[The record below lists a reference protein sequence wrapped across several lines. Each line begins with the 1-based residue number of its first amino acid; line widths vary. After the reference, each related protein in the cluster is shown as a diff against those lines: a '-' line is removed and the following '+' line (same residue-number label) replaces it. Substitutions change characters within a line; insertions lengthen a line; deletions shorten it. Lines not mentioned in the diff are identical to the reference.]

1 MATIEIITLT
11 DSLDERIKNG
21 VETVTFFHPV
31 FGTKHEIELSEK
43 NREHFAAHLAKLDK
57 YIDASREI
65 VEVKPE
71 PVKAAPKGDGR
82 ISAIRTW
89 AQANGFVVGDRG
101 RIRAEVVEA
110 YDKAHTPTLTV
121 SPDAQADEPVKLV
134 EVSTEAPELE
144 DATDGVVD
152 ESDLVDVEFPQD
164 DEPTDAELALLEGTD
179 LTANMSAEEFA
190 NFLAEN
196 MSADGTI
203 SADKVVKGTDSE

>member
-1 MATIEIITLT
+1 MATVEIITLT

-57 YIDASREI
+57 YIDAAREI

-71 PVKAAPKGDGR
+71 PAKAGSKSDGR

-89 AQANGFVVGDRG
+89 AQANGFAVGDRG
-101 RIRAEVVEA
+101 RIKSDIVEA
-110 YDKAHTPTLTV
+110 YDAAQSAKAN
-121 SPDAQADEPVKLV
+121 PDTDAVASGDEPVKLV

-144 DATDGVVD
+144 DAKPNTEPVSEAV
-152 ESDLVDVEFPQD
+152 SDDSDP
-164 DEPTDAELALLEGTD
+164 
-179 LTANMSAEEFA
+179 TANMTAEEFEKFIMDNMDNDGLISPEA
-190 NFLAEN
+190 LAK
-196 MSADGTI
+196 AD
-203 SADKVVKGTDSE
+203 DSE